1 MKHICAIVA
10 GGLVFGTIAIVGCES
25 KQQVTA
31 KLQAEY
37 KTAYAQYY
45 KDCIAPAYG
54 GANEYFT
61 GKKAASPIPAQQQA
75 KRQQC
80 AVEGTKVDKLQ
91 KQIDKAAGY

>member
-1 MKHICAIVA
+1 MEHIRAIVTV
-10 GGLVFGTIAIVGCES
+10 GLVFGTIALAGCKS
-25 KQQVTA
+25 KQQVA
-31 KLQAEY
+31 AQLQAEY

-61 GKKAASPIPAQQQA
+61 GKKAASPTPAQQQA
-75 KRQQC
+75 KQQQC
-80 AVEGTKVDKLQ
+80 AVEGAKVDKLQ